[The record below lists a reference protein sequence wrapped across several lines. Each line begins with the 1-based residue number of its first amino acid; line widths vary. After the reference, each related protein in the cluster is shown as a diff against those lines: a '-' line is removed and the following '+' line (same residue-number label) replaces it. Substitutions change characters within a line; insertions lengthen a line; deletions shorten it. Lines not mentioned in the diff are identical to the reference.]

1 MCTIEL
7 RKLFITPV
15 ERLLTATQAREQY
28 LASLEPLYELSEG
41 LQKSF
46 SINLLYY
53 QQEILKN
60 LLSRNLYREYLI

>member
-1 MCTIEL
+1 M
-7 RKLFITPV
+7 
-15 ERLLTATQAREQY
+15 
-28 LASLEPLYELSEG
+28 ASLESLYELSEG